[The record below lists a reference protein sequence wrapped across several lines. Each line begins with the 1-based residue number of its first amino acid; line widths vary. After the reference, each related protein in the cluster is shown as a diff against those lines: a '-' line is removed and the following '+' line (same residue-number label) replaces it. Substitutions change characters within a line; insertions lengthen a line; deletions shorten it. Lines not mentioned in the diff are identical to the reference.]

1 MPETCVD
8 LAAAIGAICAFVI
21 AAAVRISSR
30 RGLTLLLIEIVLWWA
45 PDVRQDATKV
55 VASERARRS
64 HERNEPM
71 RLQHRADRP

>member
-1 MPETCVD
+1 VELVCVDFRDEFRRFTDCID

-55 VASERARRS
+55 VASERAREES
-64 HERNEPM
+64 
-71 RLQHRADRP
+71 

>member
-1 MPETCVD
+1 
-8 LAAAIGAICAFVI
+8 
-21 AAAVRISSR
+21 
-30 RGLTLLLIEIVLWWA
+30 
-45 PDVRQDATKV
+45 